1 MSCEVTFM
9 PIGHVTGGRK
19 EATKDGWGNNRSRI
33 ELDGARFKPD
43 ALLGI
48 EELSHIEVIFYFH
61 VHADEPTEVGAARL
75 SVLREHVELFP
86 RHAALKRVAAWK
98 GVPLRPDVRPPMRDL
113 DAMEVAALESWLR
126 AELGAPVA

>member
-48 EELSHIEVIFYFH
+48 EERTGETCAGLDTGF
-61 VHADEPTEVGAARL
+61 VGRPRL
-75 SVLREHVELFP
+75 LQN
-86 RHAALKRVAAWK
+86 
-98 GVPLRPDVRPPMRDL
+98 
-113 DAMEVAALESWLR
+113 
-126 AELGAPVA
+126 